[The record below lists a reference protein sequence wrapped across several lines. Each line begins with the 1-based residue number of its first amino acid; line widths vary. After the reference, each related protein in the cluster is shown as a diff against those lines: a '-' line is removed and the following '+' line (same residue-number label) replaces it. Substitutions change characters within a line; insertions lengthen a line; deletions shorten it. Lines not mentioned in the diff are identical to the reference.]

1 MIIIIILSYN
11 KMIEEKLFLPQIE
24 NILKNNGLKLTKPR
38 KTIISVLL
46 KSKESL
52 STEDIYIKSHK
63 KTSNIGIA
71 SIYRNL
77 NIFESLG
84 IIKKINSNDGK
95 KKFIIATNKIS
106 KDISIDLSNK
116 IQNPKSRDLSV
127 ISTNRLNKDLA
138 GVRTKE
144 YIPQKSID
152 YGNKDKQ
159 LHTVGLTKSYTDIN
173 KIIKMQSILNE
184 KILELSKSRK
194 EKEIDLEEIMSDF
207 KKLDNII
214 ENHEYNKGN
223 LIQILLDCQEEYKWL
238 PKHVLFY
245 VGQKLDV
252 SLTQVYSIAS
262 FYKFFSLEPKGKY
275 SITVCAGTA
284 CHVRGSMNLLQK
296 IVNILNIK
304 PGDTTQ
310 DFKFT
315 LDTVNCLGCCALGP
329 VMLFNNKYYS
339 NPSTKELE
347 KMFNNVH

>member
-1 MIIIIILSYN
+1 MIIIINLNYK
-11 KMIEEKLFLPQIE
+11 KMMKDKYFFPHIE
-24 NILKNNGLKLTKPR
+24 NILKNQGLKLTKPR
-38 KTIISVLL
+38 KTMVSVIL

-63 KTSNIGIA
+63 KNPNIGIA

-77 NIFESLG
+77 NIFQSLG
-84 IIKKINSNDGK
+84 IIKKINSIDNK
-95 KKFIIATNKIS
+95 KKFIISKNENGEGISLNSRSKMQNSKS
-106 KDISIDLSNK
+106 KDLSVNSTNLSNK
-116 IQNPKSRDLSV
+116 DFAVIKAKGCVPGKSEVL
-127 ISTNRLNKDLA
+127 INKGA
-138 GVRTKE
+138 Q
-144 YIPQKSID
+144 I
-152 YGNKDKQ
+152 N
-159 LHTVGLTKSYTDIN
+159 TVGLSKSHTDMN
-173 KIIKMQSILNE
+173 EIIKMQSILNE
-184 KILELSKSRK
+184 KILELNKSKK
-194 EKEIDLEEIMSDF
+194 EKEIDLEEIMGDF
-207 KKLDNII
+207 KKLDDII
-214 ENHEYNKGN
+214 ENHEYNKDN

-262 FYKFFSLEPKGKY
+262 FYKFFSLEPKGEY

-296 IVNILNIK
+296 IVNILHVK

-347 KMFNNVH
+347 KMFSNVH

>member
-1 MIIIIILSYN
+1 MIKEN
-11 KMIEEKLFLPQIE
+11 NFFLPIE
-24 NILKNNGLKLTKPR
+24 NILKNNGLKLTNPR
-38 KTIISVLL
+38 KTIISVIL

-52 STEDIYIKSHK
+52 STEEIYIKSHK
-63 KTSNIGIA
+63 KTPNIGIA

-84 IIKKINSNDGK
+84 IIKKIDSIDNK
-95 KKFIIATNKIS
+95 KKFLIATNGNS
-106 KDISIDLSNK
+106 KDIFLSLRSKRQNPESKDLS
-116 IQNPKSRDLSV
+116 L
-127 ISTNRLNKDLA
+127 ISTNTPNKDFA
-138 GVRTKE
+138 DIRTKVGNPE
-144 YIPQKSID
+144 KSEV
-152 YGNKDKQ
+152 YSNKGNQLNTKGLSRSYKDI
-159 LHTVGLTKSYTDIN
+159 SE
-173 KIIKMQSILNE
+173 IIKMQSILNE
-184 KILELSKSRK
+184 KILELSKSRI

-214 ENHEYNKGN
+214 ENHEFNKDN

-238 PKHVLFY
+238 PRHVLLY

-262 FYKFFSLEPKGKY
+262 FYKFFSLKPKGKY

-296 IVNILNIK
+296 IVNILDIK

-339 NPSTKELE
+339 NPSNKELE
-347 KMFNNVH
+347 KMFSNVH